1 LIFFV
6 QLTGV
11 PFVVGNPWP
20 GEWVAVAGW
29 QCLVAMESLSY
40 SGHFETG
47 IVAFGWVLREI
58 ERLL

>member
-1 LIFFV
+1 
-6 QLTGV
+6 V